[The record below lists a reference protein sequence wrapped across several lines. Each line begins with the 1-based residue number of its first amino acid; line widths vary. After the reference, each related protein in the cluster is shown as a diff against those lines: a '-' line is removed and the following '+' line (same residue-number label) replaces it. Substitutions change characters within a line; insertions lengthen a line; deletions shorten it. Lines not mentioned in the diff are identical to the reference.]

1 MTATTGQA
9 AGNEGL
15 LHLLAHVAGKSAI
28 RVAVVHPC
36 DALSLSAT
44 LEARAEGLIEP
55 ILVAPRP
62 KLEAVAGQAG
72 WSWPAWPSR
81 TCRTATPPPRA
92 RSNWPARDRSRP

>member
-36 DALSLSAT
+36 DALSLSAA

-62 KLEAVAGQAG
+62 
-72 WSWPAWPSR
+72 
-81 TCRTATPPPRA
+81 
-92 RSNWPARDRSRP
+92 